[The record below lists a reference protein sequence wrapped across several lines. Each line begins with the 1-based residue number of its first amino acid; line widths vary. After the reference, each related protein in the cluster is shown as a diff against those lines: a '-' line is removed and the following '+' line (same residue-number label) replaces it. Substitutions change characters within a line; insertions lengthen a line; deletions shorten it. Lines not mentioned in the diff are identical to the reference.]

1 MTASYYR
8 IDGLVEVRGNGQI
21 PQRKR
26 YIGWCGE
33 TDAKAY
39 SARLYADGRCQFLVN
54 STIVEALP
62 NTPIA
67 REVMSR
73 LLDLSP
79 SMVLEA

>member
-1 MTASYYR
+1 MSASYYR
-8 IDGLVEVRGNGQI
+8 IDGLVERRLEGRMSVRL
-21 PQRKR
+21 R

-33 TDAKAY
+33 TTAKAY
-39 SARLYADGRCQFLVN
+39 SARLYADGHCQFLVN

-79 SMVLEA
+79 SMVPEA